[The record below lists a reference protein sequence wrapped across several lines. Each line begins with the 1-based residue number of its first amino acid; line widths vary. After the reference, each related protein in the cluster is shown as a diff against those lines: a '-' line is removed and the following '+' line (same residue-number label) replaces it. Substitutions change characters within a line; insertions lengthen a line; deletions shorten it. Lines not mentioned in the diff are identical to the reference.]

1 MTLSRTYLESLTTA
15 DLISLADDYGI
26 DIPEGLS
33 RRFIIGELLEVIDEP
48 PKASGQGD
56 MNINNSIQITTT
68 LPKTYNETQIS
79 AILRNPAWIFVYWD
93 INDADMRALQH
104 PKQFSTFIL
113 RVLYFAE
120 PEDEKPA
127 EVYEIPVQ
135 NSDRER
141 YIFLSQSFKIVRVDL
156 IIEFKNKEPLVLAHS
171 QKIVI
176 PKSEIQISSPVLND
190 TIAPIL
196 EISGLP
202 ELYRA
207 QYTNHRQS
215 FS

>member
-1 MTLSRTYLESLTTA
+1 MENMTLSRTYLESLTTA

-48 PKASGQGD
+48 PKASGRGD

-120 PEDEKPA
+120 PEDENRRGA
-127 EVYEIPVQ
+127 GGVV
-135 NSDRER
+135 DVRGGDRLRRER
-141 YIFLSQSFKIVRVDL
+141 D
-156 IIEFKNKEPLVLAHS
+156 
-171 QKIVI
+171 
-176 PKSEIQISSPVLND
+176 
-190 TIAPIL
+190 
-196 EISGLP
+196 G
-202 ELYRA
+202 
-207 QYTNHRQS
+207 
-215 FS
+215 

>member
-1 MTLSRTYLESLTTA
+1 MTQPCFLFIISQMENMTLSRTYLESLTTA

-56 MNINNSIQITTT
+56 MNINNSVQITTT

-93 INDADMRALQH
+93 INDADTREMQH
-104 PKQFSTFIL
+104 PRSFSTFIL
-113 RVLYFAE
+113 RVLYFAN

-135 NSDRER
+135 NNDRER
-141 YIFLSQSFKIVRVDL
+141 YIFLSQSFKVVRVDL
-156 IIEFKNKEPLVLAHS
+156 IGTIRPSISMSLLVRKEKTRNRCVTSYPLKFMNMLLRMR
-171 QKIVI
+171 
-176 PKSEIQISSPVLND
+176 ISPC
-190 TIAPIL
+190 A
-196 EISGLP
+196 
-202 ELYRA
+202 
-207 QYTNHRQS
+207 
-215 FS
+215 